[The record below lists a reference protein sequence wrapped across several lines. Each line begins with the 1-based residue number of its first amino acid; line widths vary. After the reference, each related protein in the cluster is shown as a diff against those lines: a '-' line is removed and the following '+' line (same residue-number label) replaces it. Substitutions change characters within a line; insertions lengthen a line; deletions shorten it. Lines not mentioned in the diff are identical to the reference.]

1 MTSPAARTAPG
12 TPATSAG
19 TPTLGTLA
27 TSTPEPASTPAPAST
42 PTFAAPS
49 PDAPLAIAILGDET
63 AYRRLLPGNPWL
75 DSERC
80 VFLGRDATPDEV
92 VAAAPDAAVILAD
105 VVAPVPAD
113 LIERLPHLRLINSEG
128 VGFDRIDCAAA
139 AARSVFVCNNQGMN
153 AGAVAEQTILLM
165 LGLLR
170 SVAPN
175 DAAVRAGRQ
184 MEAKMAGMRQGI
196 TDLADCTVG
205 LVGLGCIGQAVAA
218 RLRGFGTRV
227 VYGGGRGPKD
237 PATEAELGVSYL
249 LLDELL
255 ATCDF
260 VSLHC
265 AVTPQTTG
273 LANADFFA
281 RMRPDAYLINTARG
295 ELVDN
300 DALVNALV
308 SGAIAGAGLDTVA
321 PEPVT
326 SDNPLLNLPA
336 EVAPRVLFSPHV
348 GGITTGSLRRGQV
361 HMWENVGRIKRG
373 ERPTCVVN
381 GL

>member
-1 MTSPAARTAPG
+1 MPMTPPAAAPAAA
-12 TPATSAG
+12 PDAV
-19 TPTLGTLA
+19 
-27 TSTPEPASTPAPAST
+27 PAPSSA
-42 PTFAAPS
+42 AAP
-49 PDAPLAIAILGDET
+49 LTIAILGDET

-92 VAAAPDAAVILAD
+92 VAATPDAEVILAD
-105 VVAPVPAD
+105 VVTPVPAS
-113 LIERLPHLRLINSEG
+113 LIERLPRLRLINSEG

-139 AARSVFVCNNQGMN
+139 AARGVFVCNNQGMN

-184 MEAKMAGMRQGI
+184 MEAKMAGMRRGI

-205 LVGLGCIGQAVAA
+205 IVGLGCIGQAVAT
-218 RLRGFGTRV
+218 RLRAFGTRV
-227 VYGGGRGPKD
+227 VYGGGHGPKS
-237 PATEAELGVSYL
+237 PALEAELGVEYL
-249 LLDELL
+249 PLDELL

-265 AVTPQTTG
+265 AVTPETTG
-273 LANADFFA
+273 MVGADFLA
-281 RMRPDAYLINTARG
+281 KMRPDTYLVNTSRG

-300 DALVNALV
+300 AALVDALV

-326 SDNPLLNLPA
+326 PDNPLLNLPA

-348 GGITTGSLRRGQV
+348 GGITTGSLRRGQT
-361 HMWENVGRIKRG
+361 HMWENVGRLKRG